1 LFFENLA
8 RYLDPDQN
16 FYVVLANRL
25 DSLGSPFKNL
35 YHLAS
40 CYVDQMSALQP
51 KGPFYI
57 CGRWGPIVLEVGQQ
71 LLMQGKEVALTMVFD
86 NVAPS
91 LPTPI
96 GKRRVISRFAGK
108 LLRNIK
114 SSPAIKSLPATVQN
128 QRFARHAKRSK
139 PSPARAMN
147 NKLCEGYIPKKY
159 PGKIVF
165 IRSEE
170 FTQRQSKQRH
180 LSSWQ
185 ALTNDLEVHIT
196 PGTHHTMWETTHA
209 QNLSRLIQDLIRSS
223 VDKPA

>member
-1 LFFENLA
+1 
-8 RYLDPDQN
+8 
-16 FYVVLANRL
+16 
-25 DSLGSPFKNL
+25 
-35 YHLAS
+35 
-40 CYVDQMSALQP
+40 
-51 KGPFYI
+51 
-57 CGRWGPIVLEVGQQ
+57 
-71 LLMQGKEVALTMVFD
+71 MVFD

-96 GKRRVISRFAGK
+96 GKRRAISRFAGK

-114 SSPAIKSLPATVQN
+114 FSPAFKSLPATVHD
-128 QRFARHAKRSK
+128 QRPDRHANRIK

-159 PGKIVF
+159 RCKIVF

-170 FTQRQSKQRH
+170 FVQRQSKQRH
-180 LSSWQ
+180 VSSWQ

-196 PGTHHTMWETTHA
+196 SGTHHTMWETPHA

-223 VDKPA
+223 VDKSA